1 MNKNILSNLIITDY
15 KFATTMYTEQGK
27 STLRKSRPL
36 WAVVIKYE
44 GETIYTANGKR
55 YLSDKNNIVILPK
68 GCSYTWNCTKAGH
81 FSIIEF
87 ESDTVCDEI
96 FSFQVKNGEEFL
108 KTFKVL
114 ETKNL
119 MKIECIKEVYGI
131 ITKLLHT
138 LGNTYTPSDKQRK
151 IAPAISYIAEHYNTD
166 IRNDDLAKICL
177 LSTVYFRKLF
187 TQITGLSPISYVRSV
202 RIKKAKE
209 MLKTDYGNITDIA
222 LSLGYKSI
230 YDFSRDFKKSEGIPP
245 SKY

>member
-15 KFATTMYTEQGK
+15 KFSTTMYTEQGK
-27 STLRKSRPL
+27 STLRESRPL

-44 GETIYTANGKR
+44 GETVYTSIGKR

-68 GCSYTWNCTKAGH
+68 GCSYTWNCTKEGH

-108 KTFKVL
+108 KIFKVL

-119 MKIECIKEVYGI
+119 IKIECIKEVYGI
-131 ITKLLHT
+131 ILKLLHT
-138 LGNTYTPSDKQRK
+138 LENNYTPSDKQRK
-151 IAPAISYIAEHYNTD
+151 IAPAISYIAENYHTD
-166 IRNDDLAKICL
+166 IRNDDLAKICS

-187 TQITGLSPISYVRSV
+187 TQITGLSPVSYVRSV

-209 MLKTDYGNITDIA
+209 MLKSDYRNITDIA

-230 YDFSRDFKKSEGIPP
+230 YDFSRDFKKSEGISP